1 MQNHDAL
8 ESVPSMT
15 TTIPFFCA
23 GYIIFD
29 FLINLFNNIRPFGFF
44 RFYDIGR
51 WHEAQRKIRP
61 MDNANLDRLDIF
73 LRQKIESA
81 GIYFLIAR
89 IIYWVNTGAQ
99 TGI

>member
-1 MQNHDAL
+1 
-8 ESVPSMT
+8 
-15 TTIPFFCA
+15 
-23 GYIIFD
+23 
-29 FLINLFNNIRPFGFF
+29 
-44 RFYDIGR
+44 
-51 WHEAQRKIRP
+51 
-61 MDNANLDRLDIF
+61 MDNANLYRLYIF